1 MTIKNK
7 KILIII
13 GGGIAAYKSLD
24 LIRLLKKEG
33 VEIKTILTKSGKE
46 FVTPLSLTV
55 LTKSKTHVDIFDKNS
70 EAEIDHIALSR
81 WADLVIVM
89 PTTANFMSKLSIGK
103 AEDLATTVLLA
114 SNKEIL
120 LVPAMNVRM
129 WLHKATQTNLKI
141 LHDFGYLFIGPEKGE
156 MACGEFGEG
165 KMSSPRQIFAYLKNY
180 FNKKNLVKKKKWK
193 AVVTTG
199 PTREYIDPVRYISNE
214 SSGKQGYEIA
224 VALDKLG
231 IKTTL
236 IAGPSNFVAPKGI
249 KVKKITTADEML
261 NEVKKT
267 LPVDLVVCAAAV
279 TDFKPSE
286 KNKNK
291 IKKDNMKLKYIN
303 LVKNNDILEYI
314 SKNNKDR
321 PRLVAGFSAE
331 TENLIKNS
339 INKLKRKH
347 CDLIFAN
354 DVSQKDIG
362 FNSDYNE
369 VSVIDKKG
377 NVKMLP
383 KNKKSF
389 IANKIAEILLDELL
403 IDDRNINQKIN

>member
-24 LIRLLKKEG
+24 LIRLLKKND
-33 VEIKTILTKSGKE
+33 VQVKTILTKSGRE
-46 FVTPLSLTV
+46 FVTPLSLTT
-55 LTKSKTHVDIFDKNS
+55 LTKSKTFEDLFDSNL

-81 WADLVIVM
+81 WADVILVM
-89 PTTANFMSKLSIGK
+89 PTTANFMSKLSVGK

-114 SNKEIL
+114 ADKDTL

-129 WLHKATQTNLKI
+129 WLHKATQFNLKI
-141 LHDFGYLFIGPEKGE
+141 LKEYGYLFIGPERGE

-165 KMSSPRQIFAYLKNY
+165 KMSSPRQILAYLKNY
-180 FNKKNLVKKKKWK
+180 FDKKDIVKERNFKALVT
-193 AVVTTG
+193 AG
-199 PTREYIDPVRYISNE
+199 PTREYIDPIRYISNE

-224 VALDKLG
+224 IALNKLG

-236 IAGPSNFVAPKGI
+236 ITGPSKLISPKGVKI
-249 KVKKITTADEML
+249 KKVISADDML

-267 LPVDLVVCAAAV
+267 LPVDLAVCAAAV
-279 TDFKPSE
+279 TDFKPAE

-291 IKKDNMKLKYIN
+291 IKKDKLNFKSIN
-303 LVKNNDILEYI
+303 FVKNNDILDFL
-314 SKNNKDR
+314 SKNNKNR
-321 PRLVAGFSAE
+321 PQIVAGFSAE
-331 TENLIKNS
+331 TKNVIKNS
-339 INKLKRKH
+339 TQKMRNKN

-354 DVSQKDIG
+354 DVSKKEIG
-362 FNSDYNE
+362 FNSEFNK
-369 VSVIDKKG
+369 VSVIDQKG
-377 NVKMLP
+377 NIKTLP

-389 IANKIAEILLDELL
+389 IANKIAQILLSKL
-403 IDDRNINQKIN
+403 IDDRNIN